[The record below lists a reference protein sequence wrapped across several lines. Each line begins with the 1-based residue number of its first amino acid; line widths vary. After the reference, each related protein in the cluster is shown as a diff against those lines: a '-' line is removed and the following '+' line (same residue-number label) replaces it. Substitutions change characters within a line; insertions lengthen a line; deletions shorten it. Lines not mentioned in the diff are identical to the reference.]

1 MDGGDEQGES
11 IRNFVQVLMW
21 AFICEPNLPVHANDG
36 IDVNKQCIWRHTRT
50 YNWRSIEMTVFW
62 TDSGLMFS
70 L

>member
-50 YNWRSIEMTVFW
+50 YN
-62 TDSGLMFS
+62 
-70 L
+70 